1 MIWIRTLILI
11 WIDIWIDRAS
21 IDDKS
26 ANQDLPSSEKVKI
39 LEPVKPVVTRWNS
52 FCSAFERAVQLQ
64 GAFNSY
70 INYHV
75 ADQRRLDDYARA
87 HNNKMPTVPR

>member
-1 MIWIRTLILI
+1 MSDWRKDGPLGTLIDAI
-11 WIDIWIDRAS
+11 NYIKTPQQYETFSSFQTI
-21 IDDKS
+21 

-52 FCSAFERAVQLQ
+52 FCSAFKRAVQLQ

-70 INYHV
+70 INYYV
-75 ADQRRLDDYARA
+75 AD
-87 HNNKMPTVPR
+87 